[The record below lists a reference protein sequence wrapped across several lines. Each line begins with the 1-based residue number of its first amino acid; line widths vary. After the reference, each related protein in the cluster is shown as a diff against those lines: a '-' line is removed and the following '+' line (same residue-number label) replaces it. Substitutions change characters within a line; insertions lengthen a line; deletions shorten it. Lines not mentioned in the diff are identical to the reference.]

1 MLDVA
6 REDYIRTA
14 RAKGIRPMRVI
25 VRHILRNALLA
36 VVSAFGFTF
45 AALISEAVVTETV
58 FALPGIGQLVV
69 QSILRRD
76 YPVIQGII
84 LLTVVLYLAVNLV
97 VDLSYR
103 LLDPRVELA
112 MIGAVGC
119 VPLIPVRCGDR
130 SQPRGLVILVCM
142 TAAAILAPILAPYDP
157 SKIEPIV
164 RLLPP
169 NAAHWFGTDQFG
181 RDILSRVI
189 YGARLAL
196 LIGVGVVSFA
206 LITGVPAGVLSAL
219 YPRFGRIMM
228 RLIDVLMSF
237 PALLLA
243 LGLIVILGRGV
254 SNAILA
260 IGVVYLTTTSRIT
273 YGLTLR
279 LRTET
284 YVEAANSMGAG
295 AVWTIRKHVLPN
307 LISPLLVQA
316 SFVFAFAQLSAASL
330 DFLGLGAPPEIPSW
344 GNMLADGRIFIT
356 RAPWLLF
363 FPGSAIAHHRLV
375 AQPRRRCL
383 ARPSRSALS
392 RHAQRQQEI
401 DDVARSRPVRSRSE
415 RRPIS
420 STSCLSVSFEI
431 ERGEILGLVGESGCG
446 KSMTSLAV
454 MGLLD
459 KGGPWVRTGRAEIV
473 RASTSSIRSPISAS
487 RRAMAAS
494 R

>member
-1 MLDVA
+1 MINGVGAFLIPFM
-6 REDYIRTA
+6 R
-14 RAKGIRPMRVI
+14 RPI
-25 VRHILRNALLA
+25 A
-36 VVSAFGFTF
+36 
-45 AALISEAVVTETV
+45 
-58 FALPGIGQLVV
+58 
-69 QSILRRD
+69 
-76 YPVIQGII
+76 
-84 LLTVVLYLAVNLV
+84 
-97 VDLSYR
+97 
-103 LLDPRVELA
+103 
-112 MIGAVGC
+112 AVG
-119 VPLIPVRCGDR
+119 LG
-130 SQPRGLVILVCM
+130 ILVCM
-142 TAAAILAPILAPYDP
+142 TTAAILAPILAPYDP
-157 SKIEPIV
+157 SKIDPIV

-181 RDILSRVI
+181 RDIFSRVI

-254 SNAILA
+254 TNAILA

-284 YVEAANSMGAG
+284 YVEAATSMGAG

-307 LISPLLVQA
+307 LISPMLVQA

-363 FPGSAIAHHRLV
+363 FPGFAIALT
-375 AQPRRRCL
+375 
-383 ARPSRSALS
+383 ALS
-392 RHAQRQQEI
+392 
-401 DDVARSRPVRSRSE
+401 
-415 RRPIS
+415 
-420 STSCLSVSFEI
+420 LN
-431 ERGEILGLVGESGCG
+431 LVGD
-446 KSMTSLAV
+446 AIRDR
-454 MGLLD
+454 LD
-459 KGGPWVRTGRAEIV
+459 PRFRNMLNGN
-473 RASTSSIRSPISAS
+473 
-487 RRAMAAS
+487 RR
-494 R
+494 

>member
-1 MLDVA
+1 MINGVGAFLIPFM
-6 REDYIRTA
+6 R
-14 RAKGIRPMRVI
+14 RPI
-25 VRHILRNALLA
+25 A
-36 VVSAFGFTF
+36 
-45 AALISEAVVTETV
+45 
-58 FALPGIGQLVV
+58 
-69 QSILRRD
+69 
-76 YPVIQGII
+76 
-84 LLTVVLYLAVNLV
+84 
-97 VDLSYR
+97 
-103 LLDPRVELA
+103 
-112 MIGAVGC
+112 AVG
-119 VPLIPVRCGDR
+119 LG
-130 SQPRGLVILVCM
+130 ILVCM
-142 TAAAILAPILAPYDP
+142 TTAAILAPILAPYDP
-157 SKIEPIV
+157 SKIDPIV

-169 NAAHWFGTDQFG
+169 NAAHWFGTDPFG
-181 RDILSRVI
+181 RDIFSRVI

-254 SNAILA
+254 TNAILA

-284 YVEAANSMGAG
+284 YVEAAASMGAG

-363 FPGSAIAHHRLV
+363 FPGFAIALT
-375 AQPRRRCL
+375 
-383 ARPSRSALS
+383 ALS
-392 RHAQRQQEI
+392 
-401 DDVARSRPVRSRSE
+401 
-415 RRPIS
+415 
-420 STSCLSVSFEI
+420 LN
-431 ERGEILGLVGESGCG
+431 LVGDAIRDRLDPRLR
-446 KSMTSLAV
+446 SMLN
-454 MGLLD
+454 GN
-459 KGGPWVRTGRAEIV
+459 
-473 RASTSSIRSPISAS
+473 
-487 RRAMAAS
+487 RR
-494 R
+494 